1 MSNVTENSNGVTE
14 FSNVGQE
21 RPPMI
26 SEIAPK
32 LEEGVGVEPTY
43 IRSAGGRVTVPPSL
57 HYVNP
62 FFAVELSL

>member
-1 MSNVTENSNGVTE
+1 MSNVTENSNSVTE

-43 IRSAGGRVTVPPSL
+43 IRFAGGRVTVPPSL
-57 HYVNP
+57 H
-62 FFAVELSL
+62 